1 MNKVLF
7 VDDEAN
13 VLEAYKRQFRKL
25 FQVSVGQGGVEGL
38 RVLTEEGPFAV
49 VVSDLKMP
57 EMNGIAFLSRV
68 RETAPDTIRMML
80 TGYADLQTA
89 IEAVNEGNIFRFLT
103 KPCPA
108 DKLAASIQ
116 AGIRQYGLVTAEREL
131 LEKTLRGSIKVLT
144 EILSLV
150 NPEAF
155 GRSSRIKR
163 VALQIAEKLGMV
175 DTWKLETAAM
185 LSQIGC
191 VILPEHVLKKIY
203 AGSQLSDEESQLY
216 DMHPS
221 VGHDLIENIPRM
233 KDVAGM
239 IAYQEKNFDGTGIPR
254 DAVKGEEIPLG
265 ARVLRVVVDF
275 DVLESAGLSRHEAL
289 LKLRKNTGRYD
300 PQVFAAFET
309 VAGKKEGTRIVA
321 LRLNELKS
329 SMVLAED
336 IRAAGGGLLVSKGQ
350 EITWPLIARL
360 KNFSRA
366 RQIKEPIKVIEKKVE
381 S

>member
-1 MNKVLF
+1 
-7 VDDEAN
+7 
-13 VLEAYKRQFRKL
+13 
-25 FQVSVGQGGVEGL
+25 
-38 RVLTEEGPFAV
+38 
-49 VVSDLKMP
+49 
-57 EMNGIAFLSRV
+57 
-68 RETAPDTIRMML
+68 MML

-103 KPCPA
+103 KPCPP
-108 DKLAASIQ
+108 DKLAEAIQ
-116 AGIRQYGLVTAEREL
+116 AGVRQYGLVTAEREL

-163 VALQIAEKLGMV
+163 IALQIAERLGMT
-175 DTWKLETAAM
+175 DIWKLETAAM

-203 AGSQLSDEESQLY
+203 TGRQLSDEESQLY

-239 IAYQEKNFDGTGIPR
+239 IAYQEKNFDGTGSPR
-254 DAVKGEEIPLG
+254 DAVKGEGIPLG

-275 DVLESAGLSRHEAL
+275 DVLESAGFSRREAL
-289 LKLRKNTGRYD
+289 LKLRKNAGRYD
-300 PQVFAAFET
+300 PQVFAAFEAVT
-309 VAGKKEGTRIVA
+309 GEKEGTRIVP

-329 SMVLAED
+329 TMILAED
-336 IRAAGGGLLVSKGQ
+336 IRAAGGSLLVSKGQ

-360 KNFSRA
+360 KNFSKTQ
-366 RQIKEPIKVIEKKVE
+366 QIKEPVRVIEKK
-381 S
+381 

>member
-25 FQVSVGQGGVEGL
+25 FQVSAGQGGAEGL
-38 RVLTEEGPFAV
+38 RILAEKGPFAV

-57 EMNGIAFLSRV
+57 EMNGIAFLARV
-68 RETAPDTIRMML
+68 REAAPDTVRMML

-103 KPCPA
+103 KPCPP

-131 LEKTLRGSIKVLT
+131 LEKTLWGSIKVLT

-163 VALQIAEKLGMV
+163 IALQIAEKLGMV
-175 DTWKLETAAM
+175 NIWKLETAAM

-203 AGSQLSDEESQLY
+203 TGRQLSDEESQLY

-221 VGHDLIENIPRM
+221 VGHDLIKNIPRM

-275 DVLESAGLSRHEAL
+275 DVLESAGFSRREAL
-289 LKLRKNTGRYD
+289 LKLRKNAGRYD
-300 PQVFAAFET
+300 PQVFAAFEAVT
-309 VAGKKEGTRIVA
+309 GEKEGTRIVP

-329 SMVLAED
+329 TMILAED
-336 IRAAGGGLLVSKGQ
+336 IRAAGGSLLVSKGQ

-360 KNFSRA
+360 KNFSKTQ
-366 RQIKEPIKVIEKKVE
+366 QIKEPVRVIEKK
-381 S
+381 